1 MQRIQGSEKST
12 DMSGGR
18 EEYRGRKMKREYKD
32 LCENKKKKEREEFIR
47 EVGRARSQ
55 GEICDKEAERGEKES
70 KRGNKRERVEK
81 ILYGFDGKIRK

>member
-32 LCENKKKKEREEFIR
+32 LCENKKKEREEFIR

-55 GEICDKEAERGEKES
+55 GEICEVIRKQRGGRKRVNEEIKEKE
-70 KRGNKRERVEK
+70 
-81 ILYGFDGKIRK
+81 